1 MFIPLSE
8 VPSKA
13 LGSGEERHYF
23 YFYERNSEL
32 PVEVV
37 ITRLPP
43 FYDANRNWHKHD
55 FVEEFSVPLM
65 GELVIREKGNGKEDT
80 VRKVANSILRGD
92 EWVVGIECSN
102 PNEVN
107 LLLESASGGRRKVKV
122 VFDEKFSE
130 GKNDHR
136 IENPTNSMITVVTM
150 KRVPKKI
157 LKKDPL
163 IFRVDRNPALDER

>member
-23 YFYERNSEL
+23 YFHERDKDL

-43 FYDANRNWHKHD
+43 LFEANKNWHKHN
-55 FVEEFSVPLM
+55 FVEEFSVPLI
-65 GELVIREKGNGKEDT
+65 GEVIIVEKKDGDVEKRRHLSHALIGE
-80 VRKVANSILRGD
+80 D
-92 EWVVGIECSN
+92 EWVVGISCD
-102 PNEVN
+102 NEKEVVLFLDSVAGN
-107 LLLESASGGRRKVKV
+107 RREVKVK
-122 VFDEKFSE
+122 FDEKFSE
-130 GKNDHR
+130 GSNWHR
-136 IENPTNSMITVVTM
+136 VENPTDSMVTMVTM

-157 LKKDPL
+157 LKKDQL
-163 IFRVDRNPALDER
+163 VFKVDRTPALEER

>member
-23 YFYERNSEL
+23 YFHERNPEL
-32 PVEVV
+32 PVEIV

-43 FYDANRNWHKHD
+43 FYEANRNWHKHD

-65 GELVIREKGNGKEDT
+65 GELVIREKGNGKDEK
-80 VRKVANSILRGD
+80 VRRLSNSILRSD
-92 EWVVGIECSN
+92 EWVVGIDCVSSDEST
-102 PNEVN
+102 
-107 LLLESASGGRRKVKV
+107 LLIESSAGGRRHVKV
-122 VFDEKFSE
+122 VFDEKSSE
-130 GKNDHR
+130 GKNWHR
-136 IENPTNSMITVVTM
+136 IENPTDSMITVITM

>member
-23 YFYERNSEL
+23 YFHERNPEL

-43 FYDANRNWHKHD
+43 FYNAERNWHEHD

-65 GELVIREKGNGKEDT
+65 GELVIREKSNGGGDRE
-80 VRKVANSILRGD
+80 RKVSNPLLRGD

-102 PNEVN
+102 SNEVK
-107 LLLESASGGRRKVKV
+107 LLVESASGGRRQVRV

-130 GKNDHR
+130 GKNKHR

-163 IFRVDRNPALDER
+163 IFRVDRIPPLDER